1 MARDYQNFP
10 KNTRKCKG
18 VPEIITK
25 CQKFQE
31 STRNFKKAL
40 EITRKGH
47 RITESTTIYQK
58 LQGST
63 RKYQKWDQQWDQK
76 WVQKCAI
83 NGTLNSMVIQ
93 KVLEDLKK
101 ERHHTKTIKPI
112 NPISVCILHDYLRKF
127 MSSYLAE
134 NVKEEKH
141 YSSFKDMTFEV
152 QGNVCF
158 LRIDLSKRHRIHSFG
173 MKSRWWPRCLPLM

>member
-47 RITESTTIYQK
+47 RITESTTNYQK

-63 RKYQKWDQQWDQK
+63 RSETN
-76 WVQKCAI
+76 
-83 NGTLNSMVIQ
+83 NGTKSESRSAQLMV
-93 KVLEDLKK
+93 
-101 ERHHTKTIKPI
+101 P
-112 NPISVCILHDYLRKF
+112 
-127 MSSYLAE
+127 
-134 NVKEEKH
+134 
-141 YSSFKDMTFEV
+141 
-152 QGNVCF
+152 
-158 LRIDLSKRHRIHSFG
+158 
-173 MKSRWWPRCLPLM
+173 